1 MTDESVGDLLAG
13 LASSDPGPAW
23 TEFLRR
29 YSATILQVVRRYDTD
44 PERANDCFQRV
55 CEALSDRSFQRLL
68 SYRQDSPARFRT
80 WLKAVIAN
88 LCIDWRRKKRGRFRP
103 IRAVAR
109 LPEREQLVYRCLY
122 VRGLS
127 RVECLR
133 VLGPRFPDLTEHE
146 IADINARLF
155 SLLTPRQ
162 RWQLGARTASTGPQ
176 GDDMT
181 LGFDDA
187 ALQLEEPGP
196 GPEEL
201 IQSEQDHGR
210 LTAALAALSARERL
224 LLRLRYEQDLTLAE
238 VARLTGLQD
247 PFRANRQI
255 QSALATLATLLN
267 GPNADPRR
275 KSP

>member
-13 LASSDPGPAW
+13 LASPDPGPAW
-23 TEFLRR
+23 NEFLRR
-29 YSATILQVVRRYDTD
+29 YSATIMQVVRRYDTD
-44 PERANDCFQRV
+44 PERANECFQRV
-55 CEALSDRSFQRLL
+55 CEALSDHSFQRLL
-68 SYRQDSPARFRT
+68 SYRQDGPARFRT
-80 WLKAVIAN
+80 WLKAVTAN
-88 LCIDWRRKKRGRFRP
+88 LCIDWRRKKRGRFRLL
-103 IRAVAR
+103 RAVAR

-122 VRGLS
+122 VRRLS

-133 VLGPRFPDLTEHE
+133 VLAPRFPDLTEHE

-162 RWQLGARTASTGPQ
+162 RWQLGARTATAGPQ
-176 GDDMT
+176 GDELT

-196 GPEEL
+196 GPEDLVE
-201 IQSEQDHGR
+201 SEQDRRR
-210 LTAALAALSARERL
+210 LAAALAELPARERL

-238 VARLTGLQD
+238 VAKITGLHD

-255 QSALATLATLLN
+255 QAALAALTALMN
-267 GPNADPRR
+267 GPSA
-275 KSP
+275 